1 MFLSKIVFLKPLK
14 NNYRYIDFPG
24 YASAYPPL
32 RSLPGI
38 ICNTS
43 NIFEHILDIANRII
57 LKKNNIIYPDMEQT
71 PFIYLKTGK
80 ICIYNINNTSI
91 K

>member
-57 LKKNNIIYPDMEQT
+57 LKKKQYHLSRHGTNA
-71 PFIYLKTGK
+71 FYLFKNRK
-80 ICIYNINNTSI
+80 NMYL
-91 K
+91 